1 MSYEFPRTTVGG
13 VSVSRMIIGSNWILG
28 YSHTSSSMDKVIKH
42 TNGSAEAIAALLS
55 AYMEQGV
62 DTFMAPFKG
71 ETKTLEAIKM
81 TEEKFGRKMI
91 LVDTPVINVDDTA
104 QARKEAE
111 NTIKASKDLGA
122 TFCFPHHTSV
132 EQLMNKNKQAIPRL
146 PDYLSM
152 IRENGMIPGLSA
164 HMPECVVYS
173 DMNNYDV
180 ETYIQLY
187 NCLGFFNAG

>member
-1 MSYEFPRTTVGG
+1 
-13 VSVSRMIIGSNWILG
+13 
-28 YSHTSSSMDKVIKH
+28 MDKVIRH
-42 TNGSAEAIAALLS
+42 TNGSSEAIAALLS

-71 ETKTLEAIKM
+71 ETKILDAIKM

-91 LVDTPVINVDDTA
+91 LVDTPVINVDDNA
-104 QARKEAE
+104 AARKEAE
-111 NTIKASKDLGA
+111 ETIKASKELGA

-132 EQLMNKNKQAIPRL
+132 EQLMNKNKRAIPRL

-164 HMPECVVYS
+164 HKRKISVYLPRNELHS
-173 DMNNYDV
+173 
-180 ETYIQLY
+180 
-187 NCLGFFNAG
+187 GFKRKNSVYFLLLVTRLRTRHLTFYRERRFFV